1 MWNGWGSLNKDG
13 PWIRGLLVPRVKLKQ
28 LCKGWMTD
36 CQGQWGTGDQ
46 RPGLCFLSPVLSL
59 SDSNVTLER
68 EGSSQNIEIE
78 FLVDSTG
85 RGSELIKNTS
95 TAFIVYLILQAGSCK
110 QSYHLLNGS

>member
-1 MWNGWGSLNKDG
+1 MDPGYGGSWFLESSLNSS
-13 PWIRGLLVPRVKLKQ
+13 
-28 LCKGWMTD
+28 GWMTD
-36 CQGQWGTGDQ
+36 HQGQWGTGDQ

-59 SDSNVTLER
+59 SDSNVNLER

-78 FLVDSTG
+78 FLVDSIG